1 MIETKGFVGA
11 VEATDA
17 VAKAANMTLVRKEY
31 IEKRFGVFVV
41 KIPPGA
47 PGHVPV
53 VAGNV
58 EIQLVFYPPS

>member
-1 MIETKGFVGA
+1 M
-11 VEATDA
+11 EASDA
-17 VAKAANMTLVRKEY
+17 MAKAANVTVVRKEY
-31 IEKRFGVFVV
+31 IAKRFGVFVV

-58 EIQLVFYPPS
+58 EIQLAFYPPS